1 MTNVKDSENKSLR
14 GAEATEQSR
23 DARYGRSEIA
33 TPLALLA
40 MTISCT
46 VAHAQQ
52 AYPAKPVTLLIPFS
66 PGTGND
72 LVGRIVGGKLSESLG
87 QRFVADNRAGASGNI
102 AVEAARRAAPDGYTL
117 VVASVSFSINP
128 YTMGVSY
135 KLSDFTPVAKLG
147 TLPYT
152 LMVSKGVTAGTLK
165 ELVTQVKAKPDQFTA
180 GSGGPTG
187 STYFITESFKKAI
200 GVNLVSVAYKGT
212 TDGVLDLLAG
222 RTQLMFSPLATS
234 IAQHRAGKVNVLGI
248 TGAKRSP
255 LMPSVPTFTEQ
266 GYPSVDMSTWF
277 ALLGPAG
284 TPANAVKVVSEASA
298 KALASREVADALMNQ
313 GIEPSYAGPAD
324 LEAFLKADLAMWS
337 KLVKELGVT
346 SK

>member
-1 MTNVKDSENKSLR
+1 MFRS
-14 GAEATEQSR
+14 AT
-23 DARYGRSEIA
+23 ARVIFA
-33 TPLALLA
+33 CALV
-40 MTISCT
+40 CT
-46 VAHAQQ
+46 AGLVHAQ
-52 AYPAKPVTLLIPFS
+52 AYPAKPITFLIPFS

-72 LVGRIVGGKLSESLG
+72 LVGRIVGNKLSESIG
-87 QRFVADNRAGASGNI
+87 QRVVADNRAGASGNI
-102 AVEAARRAAPDGYTL
+102 AIEAVRRAPPDGYTL

-128 YTMGVSY
+128 YTMGASY

-152 LMVSKGVTAGTLK
+152 LMVSKSVAAKDLK
-165 ELVTQVKAKPDQFTA
+165 ELVTLVKAKPDQFTA

-187 STYFITESFKKAI
+187 STYFLTESFKKAI

-234 IAQHRAGKVNVLGI
+234 VAQHRADKVRVLGI
-248 TGAKRSP
+248 TGAKRSS

-284 TPANAVKVVSEASA
+284 MPPPAVKVLSDATA
-298 KALASREVADALMNQ
+298 KALASKDVGDALMNQ
-313 GIEPSYAGPAD
+313 GIEPSYAGPQE
-324 LEAFLKADLAMWS
+324 LEAFLKADLAMWG
-337 KLVKELGVT
+337 KLVKELGV
-346 SK
+346 KPQ